1 MRVVWYYRGEGTGEF
16 EAQQRADGEM
26 ERRCFDGAEGE
37 EEEVLEEYGLG
48 CERV

>member
-1 MRVVWYYRGEGTGEF
+1 MRVVWYYCREGTGKL
-16 EAQQRADGEM
+16 EAQQRADGEV
-26 ERRCFDGAEGE
+26 ERRCFDCAEGE